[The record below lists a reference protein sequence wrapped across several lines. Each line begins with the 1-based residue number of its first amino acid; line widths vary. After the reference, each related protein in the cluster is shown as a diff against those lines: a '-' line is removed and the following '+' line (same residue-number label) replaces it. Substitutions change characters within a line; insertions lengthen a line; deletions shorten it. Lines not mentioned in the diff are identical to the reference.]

1 MPLKSLRVHWGLDQ
15 GNSGTFSWFYI
26 VGGKKFWAVPAGAAS
41 APRSASDELMALAHE
56 FLGPA
61 LEREVSDKKDSL
73 AQAGRDEAARKA
85 DEIGAKEEMDATK
98 TRVAHMQSDVGTVE
112 QRLRDAVAAHEVAKG
127 AEVAA
132 AQKAKTAHAR
142 MKEAMAA
149 CLTATSAAIDGGET
163 ANETAANARGQL
175 SKMMDAS
182 DAATVEAQ
190 NAKKA
195 AEARGEEVKA
205 RGEEVKAQ
213 EAAASEAQAHLNELK
228 AAEDTMKEAT
238 ENATQ
243 ARPRELPS
251 AARRGE
257 SPKQLLTTA
266 ARAYRSRDSASKSS
280 PRSSRRSS
288 GSTSSCRRVELPPP
302 LTVRMAPVAVT
313 RGYARLLAS
322 CCPRPRYSHYR
333 MNHLIMMNEHVTKW
347 RCEIA

>member
-1 MPLKSLRVHWGLDQ
+1 
-15 GNSGTFSWFYI
+15 
-26 VGGKKFWAVPAGAAS
+26 
-41 APRSASDELMALAHE
+41 MALAHE

-61 LEREVSDKKDSL
+61 LEREVSHKKDSL

-85 DEIGAKEEMDATK
+85 DEIAAKEEMDATK

-112 QRLRDAVAAHEVAKG
+112 QRLRDAVAAHEAAKG

-132 AQKAKTAHAR
+132 AQNAKTALAQ
-142 MKEAMAA
+142 MEEAMAA
-149 CLTATSAAIDGGET
+149 LATATSAAIDGGET

-195 AEARGEEVKA
+195 AESYGEEV
-205 RGEEVKAQ
+205 EAQ
-213 EAAASEAQAHLNELK
+213 EAAASLAQAHLNELK
-228 AAEDTMKEAT
+228 AAEDTIHFKHANMKEAT
-238 ENATQ
+238 ESATQ

-266 ARAYRSRDSASKSS
+266 ARAYRSSDSASKSS

-288 GSTSSCRRVELPPP
+288 GSTSSCRRVELHPPR
-302 LTVRMAPVAVT
+302 TVRMATNGTSGSSDARTKSSRIAPRT
-313 RGYARLLAS
+313 RNTGGTDGLS
-322 CCPRPRYSHYR
+322 
-333 MNHLIMMNEHVTKW
+333 
-347 RCEIA
+347 